1 MAFEPFSETGKE
13 TEENMMKRVAWA
25 GIVCLWILASGC
37 TPASQHPNET
47 GADGESVNTV
57 AELKDGAE
65 TMERGYWIESSDMQI
80 DDAYQVDEIV
90 LSEEEMAY
98 VKEHMAVIADACQE
112 IYAQADKGTALNV
125 VLEEETVHEMGEAAA
140 AQGVAVTCA
149 NYDHNMWNYEN
160 VDRQLRAGES
170 GQEAETEFYSITSN
184 GYIKY
189 FGLEFESGELVVTYG
204 NGNFDEN
211 LGLNILQ
218 MEKFRVYDWEYTQKG
233 WLIWEKALSQNQEMD
248 MHSFFRI
255 LPLDDM
261 CRELGNKYIL
271 PVGYFCNNLFLT
283 DWDMESLDPIEF
295 NDLYDFLY
303 RMKYGESLDGE
314 QAKEGI
320 EKRNFEEV
328 IQTFFNISAE
338 DLEIYARYDSDLGV
352 YPWEPIGALNRV
364 PQFQPFPEVV
374 KCTDNGDGT
383 WTLYV
388 EAIFVENGTDCSF
401 KHAVTMKETEE
412 GWKYMGNEVDEKGSE
427 SIPEYQPRYLF

>member
-1 MAFEPFSETGKE
+1 
-13 TEENMMKRVAWA
+13 
-25 GIVCLWILASGC
+25 
-37 TPASQHPNET
+37 
-47 GADGESVNTV
+47 
-57 AELKDGAE
+57 
-65 TMERGYWIESSDMQI
+65 
-80 DDAYQVDEIV
+80 
-90 LSEEEMAY
+90 
-98 VKEHMAVIADACQE
+98 
-112 IYAQADKGTALNV
+112 
-125 VLEEETVHEMGEAAA
+125 
-140 AQGVAVTCA
+140 
-149 NYDHNMWNYEN
+149 
-160 VDRQLRAGES
+160 
-170 GQEAETEFYSITSN
+170 
-184 GYIKY
+184 
-189 FGLEFESGELVVTYG
+189 
-204 NGNFDEN
+204 
-211 LGLNILQ
+211 
-218 MEKFRVYDWEYTQKG
+218 
-233 WLIWEKALSQNQEMD
+233 MD

-328 IQTFFNISAE
+328 IQTFFDISAE
-338 DLEIYARYDSDLGV
+338 
-352 YPWEPIGALNRV
+352 
-364 PQFQPFPEVV
+364 V
-374 KCTDNGDGT
+374 KCTDNGDET

>member
-37 TPASQHPNET
+37 TPAFQHPNET

-65 TMERGYWIESSDMQI
+65 TMESGYWIESSDIQI

-204 NGNFDEN
+204 NG
-211 LGLNILQ
+211 
-218 MEKFRVYDWEYTQKG
+218 
-233 WLIWEKALSQNQEMD
+233 
-248 MHSFFRI
+248 
-255 LPLDDM
+255 
-261 CRELGNKYIL
+261 
-271 PVGYFCNNLFLT
+271 
-283 DWDMESLDPIEF
+283 
-295 NDLYDFLY
+295 
-303 RMKYGESLDGE
+303 
-314 QAKEGI
+314 
-320 EKRNFEEV
+320 
-328 IQTFFNISAE
+328 
-338 DLEIYARYDSDLGV
+338 
-352 YPWEPIGALNRV
+352 
-364 PQFQPFPEVV
+364 
-374 KCTDNGDGT
+374 
-383 WTLYV
+383 
-388 EAIFVENGTDCSF
+388 
-401 KHAVTMKETEE
+401 HA
-412 GWKYMGNEVDEKGSE
+412 
-427 SIPEYQPRYLF
+427 